1 MRKIT
6 QIQSAIALFIGIAL
20 LVPVVSIAL
29 EDSSGVSMR
38 RFLDRIAKGELRP
51 QNFQRPLDPRYGVLK
66 PRTTIEQPFRLSR
79 GSGYGFVAA
88 GDDNANDV
96 DLQLLDE
103 RNRVVTQDNDTD
115 ESAVVTFTPRRAGEY
130 RARVTMYDC
139 QADECEYGLAVYK
152 GSRDLKRR
160 Q

>member
-6 QIQSAIALFIGIAL
+6 QIRSAIALFIGISL
-20 LVPVVSIAL
+20 LAPVVSIAVV
-29 EDSSGVSMR
+29 DSGGVSMR
-38 RFLDRIAKGELRP
+38 RLLDRIAKGELRP
-51 QNFQRPLDPRYGVLK
+51 QGFQRPVEPRYGVLK
-66 PRTTIEQPFRLSR
+66 PRAIVELPFRISR
-79 GSGYGFVAA
+79 GSGYGFVAV

-96 DLQLLDE
+96 DLQLLDN
-103 RNRVVTQDNDTD
+103 RNNVIIQDTD
-115 ESAVVTFTPRRAGEY
+115 ADDSAVVTFTPRRAGEY
-130 RARVTMYDC
+130 RVRVIMHGC